1 MSQSLAVT
9 ISGVKGTSH
18 FKLTNKAVLRLKVIF
33 SVMLFVIGLI
43 STGVFY
49 LLDELK
55 LTKEQQALL
64 QLESIDLSEQLQKY
78 QQLKEELEGDISVKE
93 NKLKSVTNRL
103 QDIETF
109 LGGNNENLDVE
120 SRLDIAAINTAVRL
134 AILTQIPNG
143 SPVKDARISSPFGMR
158 VHPVTKKKTM
168 HRGLDYAV
176 NTGTPI
182 YAPADSVVQIVRKSN
197 QGSGN
202 FLRLSHAFGITSS
215 YSHLKSFK
223 VHTGQFIKKGE
234 LVAYSGN
241 SGLTSGPHLHYE
253 IRFVGR
259 ALDPRPFV
267 DWNIDNFESIFKNQ
281 KGIQW
286 DSLVKN
292 VERQVST
299 ALQLSSLR
307 EPASQVN

>member
-1 MSQSLAVT
+1 MSQNLAVT

-18 FKLTNKAVLRLKVIF
+18 FKLTNKAVVRLKVVF
-33 SVMLFVIGLI
+33 SIMLLALGAVT
-43 STGVFY
+43 TGIIY
-49 LLDELK
+49 LLDELE

-64 QLESIDLSEQLQKY
+64 KLESIDLSEQLQKY
-78 QQLKEELEGDISVKE
+78 QQLKEELEGDISIKE
-93 NKLKSVTNRL
+93 NELQSVTNRL
-103 QDIETF
+103 TGIETF
-109 LGGNNENLDVE
+109 LGETNESLDMN
-120 SRLDIAAINTAVRL
+120 SRLDIAAINTAVRR
-134 AILTQIPNG
+134 AILTQVPNG
-143 SPVKDARISSPFGMR
+143 APVKGRISSPFGRR
-158 VHPVTKKKTM
+158 VHPVTKKRTT
-168 HRGLDYAV
+168 HRGLDFAV

-182 YAPADSVVQIVRKSN
+182 YAPADAVVQVVRRSETK
-197 QGSGN
+197 GSGN
-202 FLRLSHAFGITSS
+202 FLRLSHGFGITSS

-223 VHTGQFIKKGE
+223 VRTGQFIKKGE

-259 ALDPRPFV
+259 AIDPRPFV

-286 DSLVKN
+286 DSLVQN

-307 EPASQVN
+307 EPVSLDN

>member
-18 FKLTNKAVLRLKVIF
+18 FKLTNKAVVRLKVVF
-33 SVMLFVIGLI
+33 SIMLLALGIVT
-43 STGVFY
+43 TGIIY
-49 LLDELK
+49 LLDELD

-64 QLESIDLSEQLQKY
+64 KLESINLSEQLQKY

-93 NKLKSVTNRL
+93 SELQSVTNRL
-103 QDIETF
+103 NGIETF
-109 LGGNNENLDVE
+109 LGETNESLDMD
-120 SRLDIAAINTAVRL
+120 SRLDIAAINTAVRR
-134 AILTQIPNG
+134 AILTQVPNG
-143 SPVKDARISSPFGMR
+143 APVKGRISSSFGGR
-158 VHPVTKKKTM
+158 VHPVTKKRTM
-168 HRGLDYAV
+168 HRGLDFAV

-182 YAPADSVVQIVRKSN
+182 YAPADGVVQVVRKS
-197 QGSGN
+197 QTKGSGN
-202 FLRLSHAFGITSS
+202 FLRLSHGFGITSS

-223 VHTGQFIKKGE
+223 VRTGQFIKKGE

-259 ALDPRPFV
+259 AIDPRPFV

-286 DSLVKN
+286 DSLVQN

-307 EPASQVN
+307 EPASLDN

>member
-18 FKLTNKAVLRLKVIF
+18 FKLTNKAVLRLKIIF
-33 SVMLFVIGLI
+33 SIMLFVIGLI

-134 AILTQIPNG
+134 AILAQIPNG
-143 SPVKDARISSPFGMR
+143 PPVKDARISSPFGMR
-158 VHPVTKKKTM
+158 IHPVTKKKTM
-168 HRGLDYAV
+168 HRGLDFAV

-182 YAPADSVVQIVRKSN
+182 YAPADSVVQIIRKSN

>member
-18 FKLTNKAVLRLKVIF
+18 FKLTDKAVLRLKIVF
-33 SVMLFVIGLI
+33 SIMLVTIAVI
-43 STGVFY
+43 STGIFY
-49 LLDELK
+49 LLDELDLAK
-55 LTKEQQALL
+55 QQQTLL
-64 QLESIDLSEQLQKY
+64 RLESIDLSEELEKY

-93 NKLKSVTNRL
+93 TELQSVATRL
-103 QDIETF
+103 EGIENF
-109 LGGNNENLDVE
+109 LGNTNKELDME
-120 SRLDIAAINTAVRL
+120 SRLNIAAMNTAVRL
-134 AILTQIPNG
+134 AFLSQIPNG
-143 SPVKDARISSPFGMR
+143 SPVKEGRISSAFGMR
-158 VHPVTKKKTM
+158 VHPVTKRKTM

-182 YAPADSVVQIVRKSN
+182 YAPADGVVQVVRKSN
-197 QGSGN
+197 KGSGN
-202 FLRLSHAFGITSS
+202 FLRISHSFGITSS

-223 VHTGQFIKKGE
+223 VRTGQFIKKGD

-259 ALDPRPFV
+259 ALNPRPFV
-267 DWNIDNFESIFKNQ
+267 DWNIDNFESIFKKQ

-307 EPASQVN
+307 EQASLEN